1 MCFSLKLI
9 GCLTLFVLA
18 GAFSAPAQTT
28 AGDHTPTGVEQLE
41 TLRPVFEGLFEATV
55 AHLPANYRK
64 EYRQLYTDLRDSR
77 LKEAENGCFLLDKD
91 VSGYLEA
98 ILREIKRANPGLL
111 KREVRLLITRD
122 PVPNATTFPDG
133 LILFNAGL
141 LAACANES
149 QVAFILCHELAHHEL
164 EHGPRAIAKR
174 FDLLYSKEA
183 KREMASIA
191 RQKNA
196 SEKARAYLSELTYE
210 HRRHSRENE
219 SEADS
224 LAAVFL
230 ARTRYDASQAS
241 GALRMLDT
249 IDNDFHTPRF
259 DLKTTFDFPDYPFKI
274 KWLEEENT
282 LFRDGARVFDG
293 ALNKDSLKTHP
304 DCRHRATLMSDRYL
318 KGYQQDGRLSDPQGL
333 ELFASIRQTARYEA
347 LLGAFDG
354 GNIDL
359 CLFLTLARLREQSG
373 NVRLHALVG
382 RCFNA
387 LYAAQR
393 DHVFSRYVQAPRV
406 GFEPGYKG
414 WLQFLN
420 TLRLRELAAVGY
432 HYLNTCDQA
441 FLQDEEFQY
450 QLLAAAKNME
460 LPDETARHKT
470 AYLRN
475 FPKGKY
481 RAVIQS
487 F

>member
-1 MCFSLKLI
+1 MYFSLKSI
-9 GCLTLFVLA
+9 VCLTWFVIA
-18 GAFSAPAQTT
+18 GAFRAPAQTT
-28 AGDHTPTGVEQLE
+28 AGNHAPAGAGQLE
-41 TLRPVFEGLFEATV
+41 TLRPVFEALFETSIST
-55 AHLPANYRK
+55 LPSSYKK
-64 EYRQLYTDLRDSR
+64 EYRQLYTDLRDNR
-77 LKEAENGCFLLDKD
+77 LKEAENGYFLLDSD

-98 ILREIKRANPGLL
+98 IFREIKRANPGLL
-111 KREVRLLITRD
+111 QREARLLITRD
-122 PVPNATTFPDG
+122 PVPNAATFPDG

-164 EHGPRAIAKR
+164 EHGARAIAKR

-183 KREMASIA
+183 KREMADIA

-196 SEKARAYLSELTYE
+196 YEKARAYLSELTYE

-230 ARTRYDASQAS
+230 ARTRYDASQAT

-249 IDNDFHTPRF
+249 IDNDFHIPRF
-259 DLKTTFDFPDYPFKI
+259 DLKATFNFPDYPFKT
-274 KWLEEENT
+274 KWLEEEST

-304 DCRHRATLMSDRYL
+304 DCQHRADLMGRRYL
-318 KGYQQDGRLSDPQGL
+318 KGYQQAGKLFDPQGS
-333 ELFASIRQTARYEA
+333 ERFAGIRQTARYEA

-382 RCFNA
+382 RCFNT
-387 LYAAQR
+387 LFAAQR
-393 DHVFSRYVQAPRV
+393 DHVFSRYVQAPRL

-432 HYLNTCDQA
+432 HYLNTRDQA

-460 LPDETARHKT
+460 LPDEIARHKT

-475 FPKGKY
+475 FPNGKY
-481 RAVIQS
+481 RALIQS